1 MHVKEKMKNYIKNLI
16 KEDIGLHQV
25 CSHFNACVLTN
36 VFFGCGIVSFNKK
49 KCEKLKKHVN

>member
-1 MHVKEKMKNYIKNLI
+1 MHVKEKMKNYIKKLI

-49 KCEKLKKHVN
+49 QCEKLKNM